1 MNIGKKIKEYRKKM
15 GLTQKEL
22 AEKIN
27 KSEVTIRKYETG
39 QREPKMDVIQEIC
52 TALNVSMSD
61 FGKELFQDYDSINLI
76 EETKE
81 IELIEQLLKL
91 YGYKIK
97 NVYPGAATEEEAEEL
112 ANDPTVPCFDVTNS
126 DNENITL
133 TISDWNS
140 LTANLKKFFDFE
152 LFKLK

>member
-52 TALNVSMSD
+52 TALNVSMTD
-61 FGKELFQDYDSINLI
+61 FGKELFEDYDFNNII
-76 EETKE
+76 KEAKET
-81 IELIEQLLKL
+81 ELLEQLLKL

-112 ANDPTVPCFDVTNS
+112 ANDPTVPCFDITNFN
-126 DNENITL
+126 NENITL
-133 TISDWNS
+133 TISDWNN
-140 LTANLKKFFDFE
+140 LTKDLKKFFEFE
-152 LFKLK
+152 LFKLM